1 MKKLICLFLFL
12 AMLCPVLASAE
23 AVKEEASVYDVSP
36 VLCNPSP
43 SAEAQELMNWMCE
56 NYGTRM
62 ISGQYLDEGRRG
74 QELEAIAGV
83 TGGLYPAM
91 IGLDMMNYSPSSVS
105 LGARPVTVDQALDY
119 WKAGYLVTFCWHW
132 RPDRK
137 YMDTTGTSWWGGFY
151 TENTTFS
158 LEKAMNG
165 EDPEGYDLLIRD
177 MDAIAAQLQ
186 RLRDADVPVLWRPLH
201 EASGGWFWW
210 GASGAEPYIK
220 LYRLMY
226 DRFTNEFGL
235 NNLIWVWNGQNRDWY
250 PGDDVVDIIGEDI
263 YPGKHAHDTQA
274 TAFERCLGYT
284 GARKIILLSE
294 CGCVPSTIK
303 CVRDNVVWGGWCVW
317 CYEFVL
323 DDQGNYSEEYT
334 TAELLK
340 RFYESERSPKTDCLS
355 PSPPALSPATCPLP
369 AIPSRCAATKPP
381 TRSAS
386 PSRSRKPEITR
397 SGSCRPVSAAT
408 RKTISC
414 WTVNSSDRPSSRVS
428 RTRKP
433 TSVPYAWKPAPTS

>member
-1 MKKLICLFLFL
+1 MVCSVVLKGVPMKKLICLFLCVV
-12 AMLCPVLASAE
+12 MLCPVLASAE

-36 VLCNPSP
+36 VLSNPSP

-165 EDPEGYDLLIRD
+165 EDPEGFLATSAEDVMACRGSSFRISPTLAKLNEALKADEYKKIAVVGTACKTLATYKMLAKPYPDRDNNADNIGLVIGLFCGWGLDWDGLKELAAKYVPLDEIAHMDIPPSKYHSLVIRRKDGSEVSIDLDEVTPLVRPACKACDDMTAEFADISVGSGRSADGWDVDKGWNELIVRSEKG
-177 MDAIAAQLQ
+177 AKLLQL
-186 RLRDADVPVLWRPLH
+186 
-201 EASGGWFWW
+201 
-210 GASGAEPYIK
+210 
-220 LYRLMY
+220 
-226 DRFTNEFGL
+226 
-235 NNLIWVWNGQNRDWY
+235 
-250 PGDDVVDIIGEDI
+250 
-263 YPGKHAHDTQA
+263 
-274 TAFERCLGYT
+274 
-284 GARKIILLSE
+284 ARKKGMVSSRRACSPAEKRVSTLLSVMRSS
-294 CGCVPSTIK
+294 CGP
-303 CVRDNVVWGGWCVW
+303 
-317 CYEFVL
+317 
-323 DDQGNYSEEYT
+323 
-334 TAELLK
+334 TAK
-340 RFYESERSPKTDCLS
+340 
-355 PSPPALSPATCPLP
+355 ALF
-369 AIPSRCAATKPP
+369 R
-381 TRSAS
+381 R
-386 PSRSRKPEITR
+386 
-397 SGSCRPVSAAT
+397 
-408 RKTISC
+408 
-414 WTVNSSDRPSSRVS
+414 
-428 RTRKP
+428 
-433 TSVPYAWKPAPTS
+433 

>member
-1 MKKLICLFLFL
+1 MKKLICLFLCVV
-12 AMLCPVLASAE
+12 MLCPVLAFAE

-36 VLCNPSP
+36 VLSNPSP

-91 IGLDMMNYSPSSVS
+91 VGLDMMNYSPSSVS

-165 EDPEGYDLLIRD
+165 EDPEGYDFLIRD

-186 RLRDADVPVLWRPLH
+186 RLRDAGVPVLWRM
-201 EASGGWFWW
+201 ETGSGGAQK
-210 GASGAEPYIK
+210 G
-220 LYRLMY
+220 
-226 DRFTNEFGL
+226 
-235 NNLIWVWNGQNRDWY
+235 
-250 PGDDVVDIIGEDI
+250 
-263 YPGKHAHDTQA
+263 
-274 TAFERCLGYT
+274 
-284 GARKIILLSE
+284 RK
-294 CGCVPSTIK
+294 
-303 CVRDNVVWGGWCVW
+303 R
-317 CYEFVL
+317 
-323 DDQGNYSEEYT
+323 
-334 TAELLK
+334 
-340 RFYESERSPKTDCLS
+340 
-355 PSPPALSPATCPLP
+355 
-369 AIPSRCAATKPP
+369 
-381 TRSAS
+381 
-386 PSRSRKPEITR
+386 
-397 SGSCRPVSAAT
+397 
-408 RKTISC
+408 
-414 WTVNSSDRPSSRVS
+414 
-428 RTRKP
+428 
-433 TSVPYAWKPAPTS
+433 